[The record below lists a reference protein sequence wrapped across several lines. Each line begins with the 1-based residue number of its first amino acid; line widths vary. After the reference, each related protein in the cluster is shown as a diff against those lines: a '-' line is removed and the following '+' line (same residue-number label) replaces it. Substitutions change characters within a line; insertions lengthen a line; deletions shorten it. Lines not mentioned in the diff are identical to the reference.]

1 MPRLRAWE
9 TKEVSD
15 PKSGFPLI
23 KKERVIMK
31 ETNPIIPPGLNFE
44 GASRGRSNMRMAVIV
59 VVLLHVALFTGILF
73 NACKQKDEA
82 AEGLKSTAEQMAEI
96 AGPAPTIKSESL
108 PDPVPTPPIGSGSVQ
123 STADHWQ
130 QPATRNW
137 RRFRIDRSCRCRS
150 ETNTAIPPTIPP
162 PPVTG
167 TTEHAVAKGD
177 SFYSIG
183 RKYGV
188 GMNAVAKANPNIIPT
203 RLRIGQKIIIP
214 AATPGRWLRCPY
226 ADAPNVHTVKRGDT
240 LGHIA
245 LKYRTKVA
253 NLKSVNG
260 LTSDFLKIGQ
270 KLTVP
275 MRTSAPPAPVPT
287 AAPAL
292 SPTTG
297 LPISVPAPP
306 IAVGPSS
313 SSVVSPP
320 PAE

>member
-1 MPRLRAWE
+1 
-9 TKEVSD
+9 
-15 PKSGFPLI
+15 
-23 KKERVIMK
+23 MK

-73 NACKQKDEA
+73 NACKQKEEA
-82 AEGLKSTAEQMAEI
+82 ADSTKTTAEQMAEI
-96 AGPAPTIKSESL
+96 AGPAPDPVSETV
-108 PDPVPTPPIGSGSVQ
+108 PDPVPTPAIGSGGNGGFNPPPINPPVNPPIETGGGFE
-123 STADHWQ
+123 STTV
-130 QPATRNW
+130 PLP
-137 RRFRIDRSCRCRS
+137 I
-150 ETNTAIPPTIPP
+150 ETGTTVPPTIPP

-167 TTEHAVAKGD
+167 TTEHVVAKGD

-188 GMNAVAKANPNIIPT
+188 GMNAVGKANPNVVST
-203 RLRIGQKIIIP
+203 RLRIGQKLIIP
-214 AATPGRWLRCPY
+214 AATPRPTV
-226 ADAPNVHTVKRGDT
+226 AMPVPDAPNVYTVKSGDT

-253 NLKSVNG
+253 NLKSING

-275 MRTSAPPAPVPT
+275 MRTSAPPAPIPT

-292 SPTTG
+292 SPATG

-306 IAVGPSS
+306 IAAGPSS
-313 SSVVSPP
+313 SVAPPP
-320 PAE
+320 PAQ

>member
-1 MPRLRAWE
+1 
-9 TKEVSD
+9 
-15 PKSGFPLI
+15 
-23 KKERVIMK
+23 MK

-82 AEGLKSTAEQMAEI
+82 AEGIKSTAEQMAEI
-96 AGPAPTIKSESL
+96 AGPAPTIKSEPL
-108 PDPVPTPPIGSGSVQ
+108 PDPVPTPPIGSGS
-123 STADHWQ
+123 SGGFNPPPIIHN
-130 QPATRNW
+130 PPIATGGG
-137 RRFRIDRSCRCRS
+137 F
-150 ETNTAIPPTIPP
+150 ELTTVPPTIPPTIPP

-167 TTEHAVAKGD
+167 TMEHVVAKGD

-188 GMNAVAKANPNIIPT
+188 GMNAVAKANPNIVST
-203 RLRIGQKIIIP
+203 RLRIGQKLIIP
-214 AATPGRWLRCPY
+214 AATSAPVVALPTP
-226 ADAPNVHTVKRGDT
+226 DAANVYTVKSGDT

-245 LKYRTKVA
+245 LKFRTKVA
-253 NLKSVNG
+253 NIKSVNG

-275 MRTSAPPAPVPT
+275 MRTSAPPAPIPT

-306 IAVGPSS
+306 VAVGPSS
-313 SSVVSPP
+313 SSVVPPP

>member
-1 MPRLRAWE
+1 
-9 TKEVSD
+9 
-15 PKSGFPLI
+15 
-23 KKERVIMK
+23 MK

-82 AEGLKSTAEQMAEI
+82 AEGIKSTAEQMAEI
-96 AGPAPTIKSESL
+96 AGPAPTIKSEPL
-108 PDPVPTPPIGSGSVQ
+108 PDPVPTPPIGSGSSGGFNPPPIIHNPPIATGGGFE
-123 STADHWQ
+123 STTV
-130 QPATRNW
+130 PPT
-137 RRFRIDRSCRCRS
+137 IL
-150 ETNTAIPPTIPP
+150 PTIPP

-167 TTEHAVAKGD
+167 TMEHVVAKGD

-188 GMNAVAKANPNIIPT
+188 GMNAVAKANPNIVST
-203 RLRIGQKIIIP
+203 RLRIGQKLIIP
-214 AATPGRWLRCPY
+214 AATSAPVVALPTP
-226 ADAPNVHTVKRGDT
+226 DAANVYTVKSGDT

-245 LKYRTKVA
+245 LKFRTKVA
-253 NLKSVNG
+253 NIKSVNG

-275 MRTSAPPAPVPT
+275 MRTSAPPAPIPT

>member
-1 MPRLRAWE
+1 
-9 TKEVSD
+9 
-15 PKSGFPLI
+15 
-23 KKERVIMK
+23 MK

-44 GASRGRSNMRMAVIV
+44 GASRGRSNMRMAVVV

-73 NACKQKDEA
+73 NACKQKDEGT
-82 AEGLKSTAEQMAEI
+82 EGPKSTAEQMAEI
-96 AGPAPTIKSESL
+96 AGPAPQPKSEVL
-108 PDPVPTPPIGSGSVQ
+108 PDPVLAPPIGNGGSGDNPVPS
-123 STADHWQ
+123 
-130 QPATRNW
+130 P
-137 RRFRIDRSCRCRS
+137 
-150 ETNTAIPPTIPP
+150 IPLGAANVVPEPVLPKPITIPIPP

-167 TTEHAVAKGD
+167 TLEHVVTKGD

-188 GMNAVAKANPNIIPT
+188 GMNAVAKANPNIIST
-203 RLRIGQKIIIP
+203 RLRIGQKVIIP
-214 AATPGRWLRCPY
+214 AA
-226 ADAPNVHTVKRGDT
+226 APKPVIALPTLDPSNTYTVKSGDT

-245 LKYRTKVA
+245 VKYRTKVA
-253 NLKSVNG
+253 NIKTVNG
-260 LTSDFLKIGQ
+260 LTSDLLKIGQ

-275 MRTSAPPAPVPT
+275 ARAMAPPAPVPA

-306 IAVGPSS
+306 TAVGPSS
-313 SSVVSPP
+313 SSVVAPP

>member
-1 MPRLRAWE
+1 
-9 TKEVSD
+9 
-15 PKSGFPLI
+15 
-23 KKERVIMK
+23 MK

-82 AEGLKSTAEQMAEI
+82 AEGIKSTAEQMAEI
-96 AGPAPTIKSESL
+96 AGPAPTIKSESM
-108 PDPVPTPPIGSGSVQ
+108 PDPVSTPPIGSGTFNPPPIIGSNPPLATGGGFE
-123 STADHWQ
+123 STVV
-130 QPATRNW
+130 PLP
-137 RRFRIDRSCRCRS
+137 I

-214 AATPGRWLRCPY
+214 AATPRPMV
-226 ADAPNVHTVKRGDT
+226 AMPVPDAPNVHTVKRGDT

-275 MRTSAPPAPVPT
+275 MRTSAPPAPIPT

>member
-1 MPRLRAWE
+1 
-9 TKEVSD
+9 
-15 PKSGFPLI
+15 
-23 KKERVIMK
+23 MK

-73 NACKQKDEA
+73 NACKQKEED
-82 AEGLKSTAEQMAEI
+82 AEGPKSTAEQMAEI
-96 AGPAPTIKSESL
+96 AGPAPKPKNEVL
-108 PDPVPTPPIGSGSVQ
+108 PDPVPTPPLGNGGFGGGPVPS
-123 STADHWQ
+123 
-130 QPATRNW
+130 P
-137 RRFRIDRSCRCRS
+137 
-150 ETNTAIPPTIPP
+150 IPLEAANVVPKPIPTPIPQ

-167 TTEHAVAKGD
+167 TLEHVVAKGD

-203 RLRIGQKIIIP
+203 RLRIGQKVIIP
-214 AATPGRWLRCPY
+214 AAPPKPLLALPTP
-226 ADAPNVHTVKRGDT
+226 DAPNTYTVKRGDT

-275 MRTSAPPAPVPT
+275 ARATAPLAPVPT

-306 IAVGPSS
+306 TAVGPSS
-313 SSVVSPP
+313 SSIVPPP

>member
-1 MPRLRAWE
+1 
-9 TKEVSD
+9 
-15 PKSGFPLI
+15 
-23 KKERVIMK
+23 MK

-73 NACKQKDEA
+73 NACKQKE
-82 AEGLKSTAEQMAEI
+82 EGTEGSKSTAEQMAEI
-96 AGPAPTIKSESL
+96 AGPAPKPENEVL
-108 PDPVPTPPIGSGSVQ
+108 PDPVPTPPIGNGGFGGGPIASPPIGSGGLNGGPISTPPIGVGSVP
-123 STADHWQ
+123 S
-130 QPATRNW
+130 P
-137 RRFRIDRSCRCRS
+137 
-150 ETNTAIPPTIPP
+150 IPSPSNVVPTPIPP

-167 TTEHAVAKGD
+167 TLEHVVAKGD

-203 RLRIGQKIIIP
+203 RLRIGQKVIIP
-214 AATPGRWLRCPY
+214 AAAPKPVVALPTS
-226 ADAPNVHTVKRGDT
+226 DAPNTYTVKRGDT

-275 MRTSAPPAPVPT
+275 ARATAPLAPVPT

-306 IAVGPSS
+306 TAVGPSS
-313 SSVVSPP
+313 SSVVPPP